1 MNSFIR
7 ESQGQL
13 AQQYVD
19 ITKKRIYK
27 QNEFFLEINLVQSQQ
42 LAIQIQSSIMVQN
55 LNIPFSIDIFIIST
69 INMIII
75 KIISNYDSLN
85 LLYQIYFF
93 ILNHKVS
100 LILKLIIKLKI
111 IIELF

>member
-7 ESQGQL
+7 ESQGQP

-27 QNEFFLEINLVQSQQ
+27 QKEFFLEINLVQSQQ
-42 LAIQIQSSIMVQN
+42 LAIQIQSHIMVQN
-55 LNIPFSIDIFIIST
+55 LNILFSIDIFINST

-75 KIISNYDSLN
+75 KANKQL
-85 LLYQIYFF
+85 
-93 ILNHKVS
+93 
-100 LILKLIIKLKI
+100 
-111 IIELF
+111 